1 MIMKTDKNY
10 RMPKPVKMMAANFID
25 PQKRNAFKRSM
36 IRAHLFEVAT
46 RSNGKR
52 EKD

>member
-1 MIMKTDKNY
+1 MKTDKNY

-25 PQKRNAFKRSM
+25 AQKRNEFKRTM

-46 RSNGKR
+46 RSTGKR